1 MLVLPVN
8 RRRMN
13 TFQHCCLCV
22 GERGERESELL
33 LCIRVPKFS
42 NYQGINKDTNAI

>member
-1 MLVLPVN
+1 MSVLPVN

-22 GERGERESELL
+22 GEREREE
-33 LCIRVPKFS
+33 RV
-42 NYQGINKDTNAI
+42 NYYNAFVCQNSVIIKE